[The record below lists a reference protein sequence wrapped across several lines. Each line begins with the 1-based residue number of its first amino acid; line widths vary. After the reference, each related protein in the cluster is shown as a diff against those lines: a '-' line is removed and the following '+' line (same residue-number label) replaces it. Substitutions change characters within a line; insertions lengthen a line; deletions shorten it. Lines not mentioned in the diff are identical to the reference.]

1 MKLEIPG
8 IVFKT
13 EFKGQLGFWEDA
25 NEGSEEFTTDL
36 MDVMDGLEACG
47 FKLARQSYRQ
57 VYAQAVNIWANEI
70 YSQYVYFTMETTDWS
85 DEGFEIDY
93 RIKLKEVKAYS

>member
-25 NEGSEEFTTDL
+25 NEG
-36 MDVMDGLEACG
+36 
-47 FKLARQSYRQ
+47 R
-57 VYAQAVNIWANEI
+57 
-70 YSQYVYFTMETTDWS
+70 
-85 DEGFEIDY
+85 
-93 RIKLKEVKAYS
+93 RIHH